1 MNHLRLADPGA
12 PDQAMIALKCE
23 EMGDKRK
30 GSTSAQTHRNSAI
43 AITPKLPPRSGTSI
57 IISCTTGVVRLAG
70 GPPQKTP
77 EIPTAES
84 SVSYAAAARKL
95 GFCASPTHPVSGT
108 DTRHHAAC
116 RNVLRRGSLSAVK

>member
-1 MNHLRLADPGA
+1 
-12 PDQAMIALKCE
+12 MIALKCE

-43 AITPKLPPRSGTSI
+43 AITPKLPPQSDTSI

-95 GFCASPTHPVSGT
+95 GFLIWPEPFPELGAISDVMPADMPPLPPSSPSL
-108 DTRHHAAC
+108 A
-116 RNVLRRGSLSAVK
+116 RGPDGGIWCSTPQ